1 MVVLV
6 GKTPALQ
13 AGIMG
18 SSPIRS
24 SFHSKPESRYF
35 CGICKVLGGFFDK
48 WCCVASGWLLG
59 LWKRFCGLG
68 FLCFFVGLILAPSER

>member
-13 AGIMG
+13 AGVMG

-24 SFHSKPESRYF
+24 SS
-35 CGICKVLGGFFDK
+35 V
-48 WCCVASGWLLG
+48 
-59 LWKRFCGLG
+59 G
-68 FLCFFVGLILAPSER
+68 FLFLVFMGLILAPSER